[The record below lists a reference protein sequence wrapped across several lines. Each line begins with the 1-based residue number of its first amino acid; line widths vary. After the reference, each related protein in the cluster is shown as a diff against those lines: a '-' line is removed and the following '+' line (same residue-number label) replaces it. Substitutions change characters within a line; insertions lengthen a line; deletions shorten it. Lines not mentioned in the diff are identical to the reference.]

1 MSDVPKSPGTALAA
15 ARIRRGLSLDE
26 IARATRIQRH
36 VLEAIEA
43 DDFAA
48 LPAMVYV
55 RGFIRL
61 YAQALK
67 LDTKATLALLEARL
81 DERTAAEEAA
91 QSDAEAR
98 LRSERWMRARVRLT
112 YAAAVLFLGAVAA
125 AALLSLSPQPLEARH
140 LRGPDARVEASDA
153 ASTPPLDDAAA
164 AAD

>member
-1 MSDVPKSPGTALAA
+1 MSDVPVSPGTALAA

-36 VLEAIEA
+36 VLDAVEA

-61 YAQALK
+61 YAQALQ
-67 LDTKATLALLEARL
+67 LDPEAMVQLLDARL
-81 DERTAAEEAA
+81 AERTAAEEAA

-98 LRSERWMRARVRLT
+98 LRSERWMRTRVRLT
-112 YAAAVLFLGAVAA
+112 YAVAVLFLAVVAA
-125 AALLSLSPQPLEARH
+125 AALFSLSPQPLEARH
-140 LRGPDARVEASDA
+140 LRTGAEAADA
-153 ASTPPLDDAAA
+153 APVASPTPPLAIE
-164 AAD
+164 